1 MALGPTVLAQS
12 CLLVTHSD
20 KKKNFLTWHAQHN
33 RDGDFFAEPKQFQIN
48 QRFIP
53 TGLSSI
59 LNCPTD
65 MMPHNKITKGS
76 FCQAPCIYA
85 YYHHSPLP
93 TTNHHIDL
101 IEYFMETYVH
111 QIPSYHHPL
120 QGIILMLLPSPSIP
134 PLPQLPSMLCQACQ
148 TTMQTSNNNIRGEMC
163 LFIGTG
169 CIFFRS
175 QDQYRR
181 FDINGASPKAARP
194 LTQLSSVLVYKARA
208 SFRQCF
214 QRDNYPLY
222 HVSQAQNHFVAAQ

>member
-1 MALGPTVLAQS
+1 
-12 CLLVTHSD
+12 
-20 KKKNFLTWHAQHN
+20 
-33 RDGDFFAEPKQFQIN
+33 
-48 QRFIP
+48 
-53 TGLSSI
+53 
-59 LNCPTD
+59 
-65 MMPHNKITKGS
+65 
-76 FCQAPCIYA
+76 
-85 YYHHSPLP
+85 
-93 TTNHHIDL
+93 
-101 IEYFMETYVH
+101 METYVH
-111 QIPSYHHPL
+111 QRPSYHHPL

-222 HVSQAQNHFVAAQ
+222 HVSQTQNHFVATQ

>member
-1 MALGPTVLAQS
+1 
-12 CLLVTHSD
+12 
-20 KKKNFLTWHAQHN
+20 
-33 RDGDFFAEPKQFQIN
+33 
-48 QRFIP
+48 
-53 TGLSSI
+53 
-59 LNCPTD
+59 
-65 MMPHNKITKGS
+65 
-76 FCQAPCIYA
+76 
-85 YYHHSPLP
+85 
-93 TTNHHIDL
+93 
-101 IEYFMETYVH
+101 METYVH

-120 QGIILMLLPSPSIP
+120 QGIILMLLTSPSIP

-222 HVSQAQNHFVAAQ
+222 HVSQTQNHFVATQ

>member
-1 MALGPTVLAQS
+1 
-12 CLLVTHSD
+12 
-20 KKKNFLTWHAQHN
+20 
-33 RDGDFFAEPKQFQIN
+33 
-48 QRFIP
+48 
-53 TGLSSI
+53 
-59 LNCPTD
+59 
-65 MMPHNKITKGS
+65 
-76 FCQAPCIYA
+76 
-85 YYHHSPLP
+85 
-93 TTNHHIDL
+93 
-101 IEYFMETYVH
+101 
-111 QIPSYHHPL
+111 
-120 QGIILMLLPSPSIP
+120 MLLPSPSIP

-222 HVSQAQNHFVAAQ
+222 HVSQTQNHFVATQ